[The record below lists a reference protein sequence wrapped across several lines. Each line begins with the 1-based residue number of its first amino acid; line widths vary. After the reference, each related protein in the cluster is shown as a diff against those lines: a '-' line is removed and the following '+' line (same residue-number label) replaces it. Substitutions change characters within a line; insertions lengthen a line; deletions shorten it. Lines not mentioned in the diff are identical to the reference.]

1 MKVVAKKRKGKENF
15 VSCMRQSLDHYYGNI
30 KTVGIGGVFLIEK
43 GQAKLHVMVGYLAFL
58 IPFSFQLYINV

>member
-1 MKVVAKKRKGKENF
+1 
-15 VSCMRQSLDHYYGNI
+15 MRQSLDHYYGNI